1 MSYVLTK
8 DQVKEEIKKCGR
20 DPVYFITNYCKISHP
35 EKGLI
40 PFSLYGYQQKT
51 IKDFEDYRFN
61 IVLKARQLGLSTAV
75 AGYIAWMLLYR
86 RQKSVLVVATKLDV
100 AANLVKKVKKM
111 IKSLPSWMNIADISI
126 DNRNS
131 FELNNG
137 SWIKASSTSESAG
150 RSEALSLLVIDEAAF
165 VEGMED
171 LWKSIFPTLSTGG
184 RCIAIS
190 TPNGVGNWFH
200 ETYTN
205 AESNTNDFH
214 AIKLNWDAHPERD
227 RDWFEAATR
236 NMNRRDIAQEYECHT
251 AYTKIITPF
260 GFKYIKDIQIGD
272 QVLTHRGHFRK
283 VTRLYN
289 KQTNKENLVS
299 ISTPMSRKNP
309 IEITKEHPILTA
321 VRATTDSF
329 NIFNEIRENI
339 FDEKWLGAEEIMNK
353 YGEYSVP
360 QYAVALMPKLDNNIF
375 QNKNTIF
382 DLAALN
388 IHKIFTNDIIRTH
401 RQKGNNKRFIQ
412 LDEETGKMVGLYLAE
427 GFSNKNEVVFSFN
440 SEEKNLIDFV
450 KYWSNK
456 YGFTVRE
463 HIRNYAKC
471 TTVHISGKFLP
482 MFFKNFIDGNTCYN
496 KTLNETIYQCSADFV
511 RAIINGIWLGDGLHL
526 PDKKNVLGL
535 ANPQLI
541 YQIRMLMTAF
551 NLFTRVSYVEQ
562 HSEGRNSKT
571 RYYLELN
578 NVNGRNIEE
587 CTKNGIPAI
596 KGQKSKFAKN
606 KWWGRPTIN
615 EYKSEDENVQVYN
628 IEVEEDNSYV
638 AENLI
643 VHNCSFN
650 ASGEGVI
657 NSQDLQEIRE
667 GVLEPKY
674 RTGFDRNYWIWEEAR
689 VDFTYLLVADVARGD
704 GKDFSAFHVIKLETM
719 EQVAE
724 YQGKI
729 APDIYADMLFQT
741 GKEYNNALLVVE
753 NNNIGYNVLDKLI
766 ERKYPNIYFSIKST
780 HEYIEQVQAE
790 SMNNSVPGF
799 TTTQKTRPLIVAKLE
814 EFIRNRL
821 IKIYSN
827 RTVEELST
835 FVWNNGR
842 PEAMK
847 NRNDDLTMSLA
858 IACWVRDT
866 ALTVSQ
872 RDIEYTKAMFNA
884 ITVANTRVQTKIPG
898 QIGYNGNYSMD
909 EKRVNQKELKEFYKM
924 YDWLY
929 KG

>member
-8 DQVKEEIKKCGR
+8 DQVREEIKKCGR
-20 DPVYFITNYCKISHP
+20 DPTYFITNYCKIAHP

-40 PFSLYGYQQKT
+40 PFSLYGYQQET
-51 IKDFEDYRFN
+51 IKAFEDYRFN

-75 AGYIAWMLLYR
+75 AGYIAWMLLFR
-86 RQKSVLVVATKLDV
+86 RQKTVLVVATKLDV

-171 LWKSIFPTLSTGG
+171 LWKSIFPTLSAGG

-190 TPNGVGNWFH
+190 TPNGVGSWFH
-200 ETYTN
+200 ETYIN
-205 AESNTNDFH
+205 AENKTNDFN

-236 NMNRRDIAQEYECHT
+236 NMNRRDIAQEYE
-251 AYTKIITPF
+251 
-260 GFKYIKDIQIGD
+260 
-272 QVLTHRGHFRK
+272 
-283 VTRLYN
+283 
-289 KQTNKENLVS
+289 
-299 ISTPMSRKNP
+299 
-309 IEITKEHPILTA
+309 
-321 VRATTDSF
+321 
-329 NIFNEIRENI
+329 
-339 FDEKWLGAEEIMNK
+339 
-353 YGEYSVP
+353 
-360 QYAVALMPKLDNNIF
+360 
-375 QNKNTIF
+375 
-382 DLAALN
+382 
-388 IHKIFTNDIIRTH
+388 
-401 RQKGNNKRFIQ
+401 
-412 LDEETGKMVGLYLAE
+412 
-427 GFSNKNEVVFSFN
+427 
-440 SEEKNLIDFV
+440 
-450 KYWSNK
+450 
-456 YGFTVRE
+456 
-463 HIRNYAKC
+463 
-471 TTVHISGKFLP
+471 
-482 MFFKNFIDGNTCYN
+482 
-496 KTLNETIYQCSADFV
+496 
-511 RAIINGIWLGDGLHL
+511 
-526 PDKKNVLGL
+526 
-535 ANPQLI
+535 
-541 YQIRMLMTAF
+541 
-551 NLFTRVSYVEQ
+551 
-562 HSEGRNSKT
+562 
-571 RYYLELN
+571 
-578 NVNGRNIEE
+578 
-587 CTKNGIPAI
+587 
-596 KGQKSKFAKN
+596 
-606 KWWGRPTIN
+606 
-615 EYKSEDENVQVYN
+615 
-628 IEVEEDNSYV
+628 
-638 AENLI
+638 
-643 VHNCSFN
+643 CSFN

-689 VDFTYLLVADVARGD
+689 QEFSYLLVADVARGD

-741 GKEYNNALLVVE
+741 GKEYNTALLVVE

-780 HEYIEQVQAE
+780 HEFIEQFQAE
-790 SMNNSVPGF
+790 SMTNSVPGF

-814 EFIRNRL
+814 EFIRNKM

-827 RTVEELST
+827 RMVEELST

-866 ALTVSQ
+866 ALTTSQ
-872 RDIEYTKAMFNA
+872 RDVEYTKAMFNA
-884 ITVANTRVQTKIPG
+884 ITMANTRVQTKIPG
-898 QIGYNGNYSMD
+898 QIGYNSNYSLD

>member
-40 PFSLYGYQQKT
+40 PFSLYGYQQRT

-184 RCIAIS
+184 RCIALS

-200 ETYTN
+200 ETYIN
-205 AESNTNDFH
+205 AENNTNDFH

-236 NMNRRDIAQEYECHT
+236 NMNRRDIAQEFE
-251 AYTKIITPF
+251 
-260 GFKYIKDIQIGD
+260 
-272 QVLTHRGHFRK
+272 
-283 VTRLYN
+283 
-289 KQTNKENLVS
+289 
-299 ISTPMSRKNP
+299 
-309 IEITKEHPILTA
+309 
-321 VRATTDSF
+321 
-329 NIFNEIRENI
+329 
-339 FDEKWLGAEEIMNK
+339 
-353 YGEYSVP
+353 
-360 QYAVALMPKLDNNIF
+360 
-375 QNKNTIF
+375 
-382 DLAALN
+382 
-388 IHKIFTNDIIRTH
+388 
-401 RQKGNNKRFIQ
+401 
-412 LDEETGKMVGLYLAE
+412 
-427 GFSNKNEVVFSFN
+427 
-440 SEEKNLIDFV
+440 
-450 KYWSNK
+450 
-456 YGFTVRE
+456 
-463 HIRNYAKC
+463 
-471 TTVHISGKFLP
+471 
-482 MFFKNFIDGNTCYN
+482 
-496 KTLNETIYQCSADFV
+496 
-511 RAIINGIWLGDGLHL
+511 
-526 PDKKNVLGL
+526 
-535 ANPQLI
+535 
-541 YQIRMLMTAF
+541 
-551 NLFTRVSYVEQ
+551 
-562 HSEGRNSKT
+562 
-571 RYYLELN
+571 
-578 NVNGRNIEE
+578 
-587 CTKNGIPAI
+587 
-596 KGQKSKFAKN
+596 
-606 KWWGRPTIN
+606 
-615 EYKSEDENVQVYN
+615 
-628 IEVEEDNSYV
+628 
-638 AENLI
+638 
-643 VHNCSFN
+643 CSFN

-704 GKDFSAFHVIKLETM
+704 GKDFSAFHVVKLETM

-790 SMNNSVPGF
+790 SMTNSVPGF
-799 TTTQKTRPLIVAKLE
+799 TTTQKTRPLIVSKLE

-835 FVWNNGR
+835 FVWNNGL

-884 ITVANTRVQTKIPG
+884 ITVANTKVQTKIPG